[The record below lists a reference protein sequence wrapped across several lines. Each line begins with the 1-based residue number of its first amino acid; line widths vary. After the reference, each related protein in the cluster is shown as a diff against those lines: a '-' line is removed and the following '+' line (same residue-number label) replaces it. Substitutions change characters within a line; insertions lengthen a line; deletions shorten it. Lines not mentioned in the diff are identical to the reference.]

1 MSTKEQDFKD
11 RLVAVMRDVKENL
24 PHDPEAAWMI
34 GSLAGRLVDAYK
46 LKSWGAF
53 KAALSRQAYD
63 QLLKDFEQQ
72 GNGYHKEGKAK
83 AAYAIQLLAISTI
96 ARTQTDPEVKEGE
109 KLLDGIIN
117 SMIAAYRKALA
128 TTAAKAN

>member
-11 RLVAVMRDVKENL
+11 RLVTVMRDVKENL

-34 GSLAGRLVDAYK
+34 GSLAARLVDVYK
-46 LKSWGAF
+46 VKNWGQF
-53 KAALSRQAYD
+53 KQSLSREAYD
-63 QLLKDFEQQ
+63 RLLKDFEQQ

-96 ARTQTDPEVKEGE
+96 ARTQTDPQVKQGE

-117 SMIAAYRKALA
+117 STIVAYRKAVA
-128 TTAAKAN
+128 GRAARAS

>member
-34 GSLAGRLVDAYK
+34 GSLAARLTDINK
-46 LKSWGAF
+46 LKSWGEF
-53 KAALSRQAYD
+53 KASLSRVAYD

-72 GNGYHKEGKAK
+72 GNTYHQEGKAK

-96 ARTQTDPEVKEGE
+96 ARTQTDPEVKQGE
-109 KLLDGIIN
+109 ELLDGIIN
-117 SMIAAYRKALA
+117 STIAGYRKALA
-128 TTAAKAN
+128 TRAAKAN